1 MNFEQSIVID
11 AIPEQLFA
19 LTQDYARRLEWD
31 PFLKSA
37 ELLGGATT
45 PGVGVRAY
53 CVSHDG
59 RGMETEYVSFNPPR
73 TCAVKMTR
81 GPRLI
86 DTFAGSWHFE
96 KIGPDSTRV
105 YFRYHL
111 TARPRWLSWFLSPIM
126 GRIFAEGMRKRL
138 AALKYAVEQSGIL
151 EKHLRSV
158 PAQR

>member
-1 MNFEQSIVID
+1 MKFEQSIVID
-11 AIPEQLFA
+11 ATPDELFT
-19 LTQDYARRLEWD
+19 LTQDYSRRMEWD

-37 ELLGGATT
+37 DLLGEAKS
-45 PGVGVRAY
+45 PGVGVRVY

-96 KIGPDSTRV
+96 EVAAGSTRV

-111 TARPRWLSWFLSPIM
+111 VARPRWLSWLLTPLI
-126 GRIFAEGMRKRL
+126 GRVFATETRRRL
-138 AALKYAVEQSGIL
+138 EALKKAFVITSLAI
-151 EKHLRSV
+151 
-158 PAQR
+158 